1 MVMTCS
7 YQAGSKEGELPN
19 IDEGDGGAGVDA
31 EDADAGEGGDH
42 PREEGEEVRE
52 GGHLQ
57 EEVEWVRKRTK
68 HYIMRTWMTRS
79 NGCVWTRKITVIE
92 TAASE

>member
-1 MVMTCS
+1 MMVMTCS

-52 GGHLQ
+52 GGHL
-57 EEVEWVRKRTK
+57 V
-68 HYIMRTWMTRS
+68 
-79 NGCVWTRKITVIE
+79 
-92 TAASE
+92 

>member
-52 GGHLQ
+52 GGHLD
-57 EEVEWVRKRTK
+57 EEVGEKKEQWWSMNV
-68 HYIMRTWMTRS
+68 
-79 NGCVWTRKITVIE
+79 
-92 TAASE
+92 

>member
-1 MVMTCS
+1 M
-7 YQAGSKEGELPN
+7 PN
-19 IDEGDGGAGVDA
+19 VDEGDGGAGVDA

-57 EEVEWVRKRTK
+57 EEVEWGRKRT
-68 HYIMRTWMTRS
+68 RNLWMWMNVDEEDHRD
-79 NGCVWTRKITVIE
+79 
-92 TAASE
+92 

>member
-1 MVMTCS
+1 MNMTCNH
-7 YQAGSKEGELPN
+7 QAGAEEGKLPN
-19 IDEGDGGAGVDA
+19 VDEGDGGAGVDA

-57 EEVEWVRKRTK
+57 EEVNEEKDEK
-68 HYIMRTWMTRS
+68 
-79 NGCVWTRKITVIE
+79 E
-92 TAASE
+92 Q

>member
-1 MVMTCS
+1 MVLTCS

-52 GGHLQ
+52 GGHL
-57 EEVEWVRKRTK
+57 V
-68 HYIMRTWMTRS
+68 
-79 NGCVWTRKITVIE
+79 
-92 TAASE
+92 